1 MEFDLSLYKIIF
13 LREEILENK
22 EVCFLLHVYLGGLS
36 RNVLQIFFL

>member
-22 EVCFLLHVYLGGLS
+22 EVRFLLHVYLGHG
-36 RNVLQIFFL
+36 Q